1 MIILEKNIPDP
12 WRQNIKSPMIHIHSG
27 IYAKLET
34 SNPTGSVKDRLIQH
48 LVKKAVSREE
58 ITTDTVFVEA
68 TSGNTGISL
77 AAIGAALGV
86 RVKIIMPEN
95 MSEERRQMMKAFGAE
110 IMNVAPSDF
119 AGAIQKRNEL
129 VSSSESYWSPMQ
141 FENRENI
148 ECHKIYTAAEIIDQ
162 LEGKR
167 FSAFVSGAGTG
178 GTIMGVR
185 EAVVERSMGTHMV
198 LVKPSED
205 AKSHGIQGINDGAD
219 FLAEPDLLDLQLEV
233 PTQAAIDRSK
243 IFASNRGVLVG
254 ISAGANICAAE
265 EYCRLYKPAGA
276 VVTML
281 CDRGERY
288 LSK

>member
-1 MIILEKNIPDP
+1 MIIQEKNIPDP
-12 WRQNIKSPMIHIHSG
+12 WRQDIKSSMIHIHSG

-48 LVKKAVSREE
+48 LVKRAISRKE

-77 AAIGAALGV
+77 SALGAALGIK
-86 RVKIIMPEN
+86 VKIIMPEN

-110 IMNVAPSDF
+110 IINVGHSDF
-119 AGAIQKRNEL
+119 AGAIAKRNDL
-129 VSSSESYWSPMQ
+129 VSSKSNYWSPMQ
-141 FENRENI
+141 FENSENV
-148 ECHKIYTAAEIIDQ
+148 ECHEIHTASEILDQ
-162 LEGKR
+162 TKGRQL
-167 FSAFVSGAGTG
+167 SAFISGAGTG

-185 EAVVERSMGTHMV
+185 KAIIKNRLKTHLV
-198 LVKPSED
+198 LVKPAES
-205 AKSHGIQGINDGAD
+205 AKLHGIQGINDGAD
-219 FLAEPDLLDLQLEV
+219 FLAKPELLDLQIEV
-233 PTQAAIDRSK
+233 PTQAAIDRANS
-243 IFASNRGVLVG
+243 FASTRGILIG
-254 ISAGANICAAE
+254 ISAGANLYAAE
-265 EYCRLYKPAGA
+265 EYCRIYKPTGA